1 MNLLKG
7 LNNKIGVLINT
18 NKLLKKYGRQ
28 IE

>member
-7 LNNKIGVLINT
+7 LNNKIWVLINT